1 MDQQALWVAQ
11 ALRGDQR
18 AFAYLVDL
26 YQAAVYN
33 LCYRMLG
40 NAPEAE
46 DAAQETFV
54 RVYRH
59 LHKYDP
65 QQKFSSW
72 ILAVASHYCIDRLRR
87 RRIKWLSLDNVLALR
102 PAATDPALPEETI
115 LQHESRAEVRDLL
128 QSLPAEHRLV
138 IVLRYWYDLSYV
150 EIAQV
155 VDSSESAIKSRL
167 HRARKML
174 AKRVM
179 AQRQA
184 GTLSRKQV
192 QEERRVANN
201 AVL

>member
-18 AFAYLVDL
+18 AFAHLVDL

-40 NAPEAE
+40 SAPEAE

-102 PAATDPALPEETI
+102 PVATDAALPEETI

-128 QSLPAEHRLV
+128 QSLPADYRLV

-174 AKRVM
+174 AKRAM
-179 AQRQA
+179 AQRQP